1 MLKVNKQL
9 DINAFVDECFQFVV
23 AHQKDG
29 TNDQIPKGTMRY
41 ESRVSD
47 LQELLKKTKQK
58 VVQVNNLYFHIYCK
72 LLIVFSLEC
81 INYSFH

>member
-1 MLKVNKQL
+1 MKPH
-9 DINAFVDECFQFVV
+9 DMNAFVDECFQFVV

-29 TNDQIPKGTMRY
+29 SSDQNEIPKGTMRY

-58 VVQVNNLYFHIYCK
+58 VVQVLFLMHVGFGAK
-72 LLIVFSLEC
+72 L
-81 INYSFH
+81 